1 MVVILSME
9 RKIATRLS
17 KRLSS
22 NHMYSKDKCGRK
34 VNTVRDTSVFPRV
47 YIHIESCVFVEEST
61 KNRVPFSPFLLQTIT
76 KIKLESSLING

>member
-1 MVVILSME
+1 MVAILSME

-17 KRLSS
+17 KRLNS

-47 YIHIESCVFVEEST
+47 
-61 KNRVPFSPFLLQTIT
+61 
-76 KIKLESSLING
+76 